1 MTAHL
6 FNVRP
11 RIGLAVRDGIHGKCL
26 ITHTRIGDVGRKP
39 SVNAIPV
46 KENDVIVSVRV
57 NFHDCFGLLFCLAD
71 RPFQFLLCK
80 KYDVS
85 IPKKKEKSF
94 FLLFSFFFV
103 SFLLFS
109 LFLCLFVSLFHC
121 FFVSLF
127 LCFFLVSFFYFLLF
141 LNFCGLFFKKSSPVK

>member
-11 RIGLAVRDGIHGKCL
+11 RIGLAVRDGIHGICL
-26 ITHTRIGDVGRKP
+26 VTQTRVGDIGGKP
-39 SVNAIPV
+39 SVNAVPV

-80 KYDVS
+80 KYVAS
-85 IPKKKEKSF
+85 ILKKKEKSF
-94 FLLFSFFFV
+94 FFAFCFF
-103 SFLLFS
+103 LFS
-109 LFLCLFVSLFHC
+109 LFLFFYLLC

-127 LCFFLVSFFYFLLF
+127 LCF
-141 LNFCGLFFKKSSPVK
+141 